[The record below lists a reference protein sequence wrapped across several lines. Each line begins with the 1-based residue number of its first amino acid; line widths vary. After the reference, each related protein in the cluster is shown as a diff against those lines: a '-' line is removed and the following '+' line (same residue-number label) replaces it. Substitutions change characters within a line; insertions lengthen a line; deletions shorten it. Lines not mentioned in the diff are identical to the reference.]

1 MRKRFYKLVLI
12 LTLIMSIGMPS
23 IQAAE
28 KEDDDE
34 KLLVGLFPDTLTSTQ
49 GPVQVSVLVSLTGGN
64 SNYKLSALKWAE
76 GNRNE
81 AYFESNG
88 TNVDNYKF
96 AVSTNG
102 VYTVFVKDRAG
113 RVAMSTIAITNIT
126 AAKPTIAAVQSPLTP
141 TSGSVEVTV
150 IASAQGSDNAITQL
164 KWTEGERNE
173 AFFAGQGVNITNGG
187 KFSLSNNGI
196 YTVYAKDK
204 VGNEAVSYITITNIL
219 KTKPIISTRL
229 STEASSKDPVEVTV
243 TGTAQGDGNAIAQIK
258 WSDGDRNEA
267 YFATAGN
274 QVANGGKFKVT
285 TNGSYTIY
293 AKDTAGNEAV
303 KKIDI
308 WNIVATKP
316 VLSTV
321 QSPDT
326 PTKGPVDVTV
336 IASAQGTGNMITL
349 IKWADGNRN
358 ESYFSKRGS
367 QIANGGKFTVSNNGI
382 YTIYTR
388 DKLGE
393 EVVKTVNITNIM
405 GTKPKISTA
414 ISPTASTTGTVQVTV
429 SAIIQGE
436 GNTLSQLKW
445 DSGERNEAYFDKN
458 GYDISN
464 SGKFSVAANGT
475 YTVYARDRAGN
486 TNVAQVKITNIVV
499 VPAGN
504 WCTSVNDRI
513 WLESGKSGQLKR
525 SDQITISIPTGST
538 NRDLCFTLEQAGK
551 PDKQVGLGYTALSK
565 YFRWDADQAFVFYNP
580 VSVSIAYDRNILRNN
595 QVPVIYSYDYSSGV
609 WTELGGTYDDRR
621 ITVNVNRVTTG
632 AVYAVFGRS
641 NLQVSFSDINGH
653 WAAGSIREAASLGMV
668 SGDPNGKFRPNAS
681 VTRAEFIVM
690 AMNAIGKSSESASFY
705 FKDQADIGSWA
716 RNSVGQ
722 AVRAGY
728 ITGYSD
734 GSFRPNEV
742 ITRAEMAVIVSRI
755 LNMKLTAT
763 STIFNDDHLIPKWA
777 KGAVE
782 SLRREGIL
790 TGKTGGRFEPND
802 KATRAE
808 SVVILLRVLEVY

>member
-1 MRKRFYKLVLI
+1 MKKKFYRLVLI

-28 KEDDDE
+28 KEED
-34 KLLVGLFPDTLTSTQ
+34 KLLVGLIPDTLTLTQ
-49 GPVQVSVLVSLTGGN
+49 GPVQVAVLVSFIGGSHN
-64 SNYKLSALKWAE
+64 SHTVTALKWAE

-88 TNVDNYKF
+88 TNVANNKF
-96 AVSTNG
+96 AAAVNG
-102 VYTVFVKDRAG
+102 VYTVYVKDETG
-113 RVAMSTIAITNIT
+113 RTAINTISITNIANT
-126 AAKPTIAAVQSPLTP
+126 KPTIAAVQSPLTP
-141 TSGSVEVTV
+141 TAGSIEVTV
-150 IASAQGSDNAITQL
+150 IASAQGNDNSITQL
-164 KWTEGERNE
+164 KWAEGERNE
-173 AFFAGQGVNITNGG
+173 AFFAGQGANLANGG
-187 KFSLSNNGI
+187 KFTLSNNGT

-204 VGNEAVSYITITNIL
+204 VGNEAVSYVIVTNIW
-219 KTKPIISTRL
+219 KTKPVISTRYN
-229 STEASSKDPVEVTV
+229 TEASSKDPVEVTV
-243 TGTAQGDGNAIAQIK
+243 SAIAQGEGNAISQMK

-274 QVANGGKFKVT
+274 QVANGGKFKVA
-285 TNGSYTIY
+285 TNGTYTIY

-303 KKIDI
+303 KKIEI

-316 VLSTV
+316 AISTV

-326 PTKGPVDVTV
+326 PTRGPVDVTV
-336 IASAQGTGNMITL
+336 IASAQGTGNTITL
-349 IKWADGNRN
+349 IKWADGNRD

-367 QIANGGKFTVSNNGI
+367 QIANGGKFTVSTNGI

-388 DKLGE
+388 DKLGKE
-393 EVVKTVNITNIM
+393 IVKTVNITNIM
-405 GTKPKISTA
+405 GTKPKISTT
-414 ISPTASTTGTVQVTV
+414 ISPTATTTGTVHVTV
-429 SAIIQGE
+429 SAVIQGE
-436 GNTLSQLKW
+436 GNTLAQLKW
-445 DSGERNEAYFDKN
+445 DSGDRNEAYFDKN

-486 TNVAQVKITNIVV
+486 TNVAQVKVTNIVV

-525 SDQITISIPTGST
+525 SDQITISVPSGST
-538 NRDLCFTLEQAGK
+538 NRDLCFTLEQTGK

-580 VSVSIAYDRNILRNN
+580 VSVSIAYDRKILRNN
-595 QVPVIYSYDYSSGV
+595 QVPAIYSYDYSSGV

-632 AVYAVFGRS
+632 AVYAVFGRPNS
-641 NLQVSFSDINGH
+641 QVSFSDINGH
-653 WAAGSIREAASLGMV
+653 WAAGSIREAANLGMV

-728 ITGYSD
+728 ITGYAD

-755 LNMKLTAT
+755 LNIKSTVT

-790 TGKTGGRFEPND
+790 TGKTGNRFEPYD

-808 SVVILLRVLEVY
+808 SVVILLRLLETY